1 MPGYF
6 ALVLHAH
13 LPFVRHP
20 EHESAL
26 EESWLFEAVLECYL
40 PLLEL
45 LQTWERERLN
55 VRVTL
60 SVSPTLGAM
69 LLDPLLSARCER
81 RLNALLEL
89 AGKEVVRT
97 RWEPALHRLAAFYL
111 ERFRRLRQLWLDC
124 DRNLMGAFRRL
135 HEARRIEL
143 ITCAATHAVLP
154 LLADHPPSVRA
165 QVRTALDHHRAC
177 FGGVPRGFWLPECAY
192 DPAVEPALVEANLYW
207 TVLETHGLLHG
218 TPRPR
223 YGVFAPVFTPA
234 GLAVFGRDPD
244 SARQVWS
251 REGGFPGDPHFRDFY
266 RDIGFDLEWEYV
278 RPYLPSP
285 DHRGFTGIKY
295 HRITGPAGATEVYDR
310 DAAVRVARAQ
320 ARRFLEGRR
329 AQLQRLETFMD
340 RPPILVA
347 PFDAE
352 LFGHWWYEGPE
363 FLDALVREAAAHPEG
378 IHLDTPGEY
387 LRRHRTH
394 QLVQP
399 AASSWGEEGYLAVW
413 LSEKNAW
420 VHRHLAVARERMSE
434 LAKRWPV
441 PPAEREARALRQ
453 AAREVLLAQASDW
466 PFLLHHGSN
475 PGYARRRLREH
486 ILRFNS
492 LYRQLTQG
500 AIDEAWLSQIEALDN
515 LFPQVDFRYWA

>member
-20 EHESAL
+20 EHEHVL

-45 LQTWERERLN
+45 LQAWERDRLN
-55 VRVTL
+55 ARVAVSL
-60 SVSPTLGAM
+60 SPTLCAM
-69 LLDPLLSARCER
+69 WQDPLLCARCER
-81 RLNALLEL
+81 RLNALVEL
-89 AGKEVVRT
+89 AGKEVLRT
-97 RWEPALHRLAAFYL
+97 RWEPATHRLAEFYL
-111 ERFRRLRQLWLDC
+111 ERFRHLRQLWWDC
-124 DRNLMGAFRRL
+124 DRNLVGAFRRL
-135 HEARRIEL
+135 NATRRIEL
-143 ITCAATHAVLP
+143 LTCAATHAVLP
-154 LLADHPPSVRA
+154 LLADHPPSVRG

-177 FGGVPRGFWLPECAY
+177 FGQTPDGFWLPECAY
-192 DPAVEPALVEANLYW
+192 EPALEPVLTETSLQW
-207 TVLETHGLLHG
+207 TVLESHGLLHG

-251 REGGFPGDPHFRDFY
+251 RQGGFPGDPHFRDFY

-285 DHRGFTGIKY
+285 EHRGFTGIKY
-295 HRITGPAGATEVYDR
+295 HRITGPAGATEVYER

-320 ARRFLEGRR
+320 ARRFFEDRR
-329 AQLQRLETFMD
+329 QHLARLEALME

-363 FLDALVREAAAHPEG
+363 FLDALVREAAAQDHGPV
-378 IHLDTPGEY
+378 LATPGDY
-387 LRRHRTH
+387 LRQHRTH

-413 LSEKNAW
+413 LNEKNEW
-420 VHRHLAVARERMSE
+420 IRRHLAVARERMSE
-434 LAKRWPV
+434 LANRWPV
-441 PPAEREARALRQ
+441 PPAEREQRALRQ
-453 AAREVLLAQASDW
+453 AARELLLAQASDW
-466 PFLLHHGSN
+466 PFILHTGTS

-486 ILRFNS
+486 LLRFNA

-500 AIDEAWLSQIEALDN
+500 TVDEAWLGQIEALDN
-515 LFPQVDFRYWA
+515 LFPQVDPRYWA